1 MRNIRNVFNFEF
13 KNQIK
18 KKSFWVSNI
27 ILVLIILLLTSLPT
41 ISNFFSSNKSAES
54 GVGDTGNDQN
64 ISGEGNG
71 LEVSR
76 YGKYLVDN
84 SVDINILK
92 AKFPFSVMQES
103 KDLEQLK
110 SEVLNDKIPAAVVI
124 KNRELEV
131 IFKSESFQDSSDVY
145 KEGFMDVLNN
155 INLAEAGLDPKQVEA
170 AMVND
175 VPVKVTSLQKSA
187 NQNFFFSYFGVF
199 VIYMMIMFYG
209 SNVSSMVANE
219 KSNRTMEILVTNT
232 NATSLVWGKV
242 AAGFVAALLQVLIL
256 IGTLLL
262 GTTINKN
269 NYSEFVL
276 MLLRNNLSLDVV
288 LVFLAFA
295 LLGFLLYLFIFAAC
309 GAIVSKIEDLQ
320 KAIMPVTMLVVI
332 GFVIS
337 MSSLQG
343 SADNKIL
350 NIGSYVPFT
359 SPYLMF
365 VRYVS
370 FGVSLVELLIS
381 LAILVLSIGIIA
393 WICTKIYRNATLKYG
408 NKPSFFAEFKKL
420 FSKD

>member
-1 MRNIRNVFNFEF
+1 
-13 KNQIK
+13 
-18 KKSFWVSNI
+18 
-27 ILVLIILLLTSLPT
+27 
-41 ISNFFSSNKSAES
+41 
-54 GVGDTGNDQN
+54 
-64 ISGEGNG
+64 
-71 LEVSR
+71 
-76 YGKYLVDN
+76 
-84 SVDINILK
+84 
-92 AKFPFSVMQES
+92 MQES
-103 KDLEQLK
+103 KDFDQLK
-110 SEVLNDKIPAAVVI
+110 SEVLADEIPAAVVI
-124 KNRELEV
+124 KDRELEV
-131 IFKSESFQDSSDVY
+131 VLKSETFQNNTEVY
-145 KEGFMDVLNN
+145 REGFIDALNN
-155 INLAEAGLDPKQVEA
+155 INLVEAGLDPEIVEA
-170 AMVND
+170 AMVDD
-175 VPVKVTSLQKSA
+175 VPITVTSLQKSA
-187 NQNFFFSYFGVF
+187 NQNFFFSYLGVF

-232 NATSLVWGKV
+232 SATSLVWGKV
-242 AAGFVAALLQVLIL
+242 SAGFVAALLQVLML
-256 IGTLLL
+256 LGALLL
-262 GTTINKN
+262 GTTLNKN
-269 NYSEFVL
+269 NYSEFVV
-276 MLLRNNLSLDVV
+276 MLLRNNLSVDVV

-320 KAIMPVTMLVVI
+320 KAIMPVTMLVII

-350 NIGSYVPFT
+350 TIGSYVPFT

-381 LAILVLSIGIIA
+381 LAILVLTIVLVA

-408 NKPSFFAEFKKL
+408 NKPSLFSEFKKL

>member
-1 MRNIRNVFNFEF
+1 MRNIRNVFKFEF

-27 ILVLIILLLTSLPT
+27 ILVAIILVITSLPT
-41 ISNFFSSNKSAES
+41 ISNFFSSNKSAEP
-54 GVGDTGNDQN
+54 GVGGTGNNQN
-64 ISGEGNG
+64 ISDNEDG
-71 LEVSR
+71 VAK
-76 YGKYLVDN
+76 YGKYFVDN
-84 SVDINILK
+84 SIDANILK
-92 AKFPFSVMQES
+92 SVSPFSAMQES
-103 KDLEQLK
+103 KDVEQLK
-110 SEVLNDKIPAAVVI
+110 AEVLANEIPAAVVI
-124 KNRELEV
+124 KERKLEV
-131 IFKSESFQDSSDVY
+131 IFKSETFQDNSDVY
-145 KEGFMDVLNN
+145 KDGFLEVLNN
-155 INLAEAGLDPKQVEA
+155 INLAEAGLDPEQVKA

-175 VPVKVTSLQKSA
+175 VEVKVTSLQKSA
-187 NQNFFFSYFGVF
+187 NQNFLFSYLGVF
-199 VIYMMIMFYG
+199 AIYMIIMLYG
-209 SNVSSMVANE
+209 SNVSSIVANE

-242 AAGFVAALLQVLIL
+242 TAGFVAALLQSLIL
-256 IGTLLL
+256 IGTLLIGITL
-262 GTTINKN
+262 NKN
-269 NYSEFVL
+269 NYSEFAL

-295 LLGFLLYLFIFAAC
+295 LLGILLYLFIFAAC

-350 NIGSYVPFT
+350 TIGSYVPFT

-381 LAILVLSIGIIA
+381 LAILVLTIVLVA

-408 NKPSFFAEFKKL
+408 NKPSLFSEFKKL

>member
-27 ILVLIILLLTSLPT
+27 ILILIIFLLTSIPT
-41 ISNFFSSNKSAES
+41 ISNFFSSNSAPEP
-54 GVGDTGNDQN
+54 GAGTEQN
-64 ISGEGNG
+64 IADEGSELN
-71 LEVSR
+71 VAQ
-76 YGKYLVDN
+76 YGKYIVDG
-84 SVDINILK
+84 SVDSNILK
-92 AKFPFSVMQES
+92 SKFPFSVMQES
-103 KDLEQLK
+103 KDFDQLK
-110 SEVLNDKIPAAVVI
+110 SEVLADEIPAAVVI
-124 KNRELEV
+124 KDRELEV
-131 IFKSESFQDSSDVY
+131 VLKSETFQNNTEVY
-145 KEGFMDVLNN
+145 REGFIDALNN
-155 INLAEAGLDPKQVEA
+155 INLVEAGLDPEIVEA
-170 AMVND
+170 AMVDD
-175 VPVKVTSLQKSA
+175 VPITVTSLQKSA
-187 NQNFFFSYFGVF
+187 NQNFFFSYLGVF

-232 NATSLVWGKV
+232 SATSLVWGKV
-242 AAGFVAALLQVLIL
+242 SAGFVAALLQVLML
-256 IGTLLL
+256 LGALLL
-262 GTTINKN
+262 GTTLNKN
-269 NYSEFVL
+269 NYSEFVV
-276 MLLRNNLSLDVV
+276 MLLRNNLSVDVV
-288 LVFLAFA
+288 LVFLVFA

-350 NIGSYVPFT
+350 TIGSYVPFT

-381 LAILVLSIGIIA
+381 LAILVLTIVLVA

-408 NKPSFFAEFKKL
+408 NKPSLFSEFKKL

>member
-27 ILVLIILLLTSLPT
+27 ILILIILLLTSIPT
-41 ISNFFSSNKSAES
+41 ISNFFSSNSALEP
-54 GVGDTGNDQN
+54 GAGTEQN
-64 ISGEGNG
+64 IADEGSELN
-71 LEVSR
+71 VAQ
-76 YGKYLVDN
+76 YGKYIVDG
-84 SVDINILK
+84 SVDSNILK
-92 AKFPFSVMQES
+92 SKFPFSVMQES
-103 KDLEQLK
+103 KDFDQLK
-110 SEVLNDKIPAAVVI
+110 SEVLADEIPAAVVI
-124 KNRELEV
+124 KDRELEV
-131 IFKSESFQDSSDVY
+131 VLKSETFQNNTEVY
-145 KEGFMDVLNN
+145 REGFIDALNN
-155 INLAEAGLDPKQVEA
+155 INLVEAGLDPEIVEA
-170 AMVND
+170 AMVDD
-175 VPVKVTSLQKSA
+175 VPITVTSLQKSA
-187 NQNFFFSYFGVF
+187 NQNFFFSYLGVF

-232 NATSLVWGKV
+232 SATSLVWGKV
-242 AAGFVAALLQVLIL
+242 SAGFVAALLQVLML
-256 IGTLLL
+256 LGALLL
-262 GTTINKN
+262 GTTLNKN
-269 NYSEFVL
+269 NYSEFVV
-276 MLLRNNLSLDVV
+276 MLLRNNLSVDVV

-350 NIGSYVPFT
+350 TIGSYVPFT

-381 LAILVLSIGIIA
+381 LAILVLTIVLVA

-408 NKPSFFAEFKKL
+408 NKPSLFSEFKKL

>member
-27 ILVLIILLLTSLPT
+27 ILILIILLLTSIPT
-41 ISNFFSSNKSAES
+41 ISNFFSSNSAPEP
-54 GVGDTGNDQN
+54 GAGTEQN
-64 ISGEGNG
+64 IADEGSELN
-71 LEVSR
+71 VAQ
-76 YGKYLVDN
+76 YGKYIVDG
-84 SVDINILK
+84 SVDSNILK
-92 AKFPFSVMQES
+92 SKFPFSVMQES
-103 KDLEQLK
+103 KDFDQLK
-110 SEVLNDKIPAAVVI
+110 SEVLADEIPAAVVI
-124 KNRELEV
+124 KDRELEV
-131 IFKSESFQDSSDVY
+131 VLKSETFQNNTEVY
-145 KEGFMDVLNN
+145 REGFIDALNN
-155 INLAEAGLDPKQVEA
+155 INLVEAGLDPEIVEA
-170 AMVND
+170 AMVDD
-175 VPVKVTSLQKSA
+175 VPITVTSLQKSA
-187 NQNFFFSYFGVF
+187 NQNFFFSYLGVF

-232 NATSLVWGKV
+232 SATSLVWGKV
-242 AAGFVAALLQVLIL
+242 SAGFVAALLQVLML
-256 IGTLLL
+256 LGALLL
-262 GTTINKN
+262 GTTLNKN
-269 NYSEFVL
+269 NYSEFVV
-276 MLLRNNLSLDVV
+276 MLLRNNLSVDVV

-350 NIGSYVPFT
+350 TIGSYVPFT

-381 LAILVLSIGIIA
+381 LAILVLTIVLVA

-408 NKPSFFAEFKKL
+408 NKPSLFSEFKKL

>member
-41 ISNFFSSNKSAES
+41 ILNFFSSS
-54 GVGDTGNDQN
+54 NDPEPGAASEQN
-64 ISGEGNG
+64 ISDEGSELN
-71 LEVSR
+71 VTT
-76 YGKYLVDN
+76 YGKYIVDD
-84 SVDINILK
+84 SVDSNILK
-92 AKFPFSVMQES
+92 GKFPFSVMEES
-103 KDLEQLK
+103 KDLEELK
-110 SEVLNDKIPAAVVI
+110 SEVLDDKIPAAVVI
-124 KNRELEV
+124 NNRELEV
-131 IFKSESFQDSSDVY
+131 IFKSESFQDSPDVY
-145 KEGFMDVLNN
+145 REGFIDVLNS
-155 INLAEAGLDPKQVEA
+155 INLAEAGLDPELVEA
-170 AMVND
+170 ALVND
-175 VPVKVTSLQKSA
+175 VPITVTSLQKSA
-187 NQNFFFSYFGVF
+187 NQNFFFSYLGVF
-199 VIYMMIMFYG
+199 VIYMIIMLYG
-209 SNVSSMVANE
+209 SNVSSIVANE
-219 KSNRTMEILVTNT
+219 KSNRTMEVLVTNT

-242 AAGFVAALLQVLIL
+242 TAGFVAALLQSLIL
-256 IGTLLL
+256 IGTLLIGITL
-262 GTTINKN
+262 NKN

-276 MLLRNNLSLDVV
+276 MLLRNNLSLDVI

-295 LLGFLLYLFIFAAC
+295 LLGILLYLFIFAAC

-320 KAIMPVTMLVVI
+320 KSIMPVTMLVVI

-350 NIGSYVPFT
+350 TIGSYIPFT

-370 FGVSLVELLIS
+370 FGVSVTEVIIS
-381 LAILVLSIGIIA
+381 LAILVLTIVLVA

>member
-18 KKSFWVSNI
+18 KKSFWASNI
-27 ILVLIILLLTSLPT
+27 ILILIILLLTSIPT
-41 ISNFFSSNKSAES
+41 ISNFFSSNSAPEP
-54 GVGDTGNDQN
+54 GAGTEQN
-64 ISGEGNG
+64 IADEGSELN
-71 LEVSR
+71 VAQ
-76 YGKYLVDN
+76 YGKYIVDG
-84 SVDINILK
+84 SVDSNILK
-92 AKFPFSVMQES
+92 SKFPFSVMQES
-103 KDLEQLK
+103 KDFDQLK
-110 SEVLNDKIPAAVVI
+110 SEVLADEIPAAVVI
-124 KNRELEV
+124 KDRELEV
-131 IFKSESFQDSSDVY
+131 VLKSETFQNNTEVY
-145 KEGFMDVLNN
+145 REGFIDALNN
-155 INLAEAGLDPKQVEA
+155 INLVEAGLDPEIVEA
-170 AMVND
+170 AMVDD
-175 VPVKVTSLQKSA
+175 VPITVTSLQKSA
-187 NQNFFFSYFGVF
+187 NQNFFFSYLGVF

-232 NATSLVWGKV
+232 SATSLVWGKV
-242 AAGFVAALLQVLIL
+242 SAGFVAALLQVLML
-256 IGTLLL
+256 LGALLL
-262 GTTINKN
+262 GTTLNKN
-269 NYSEFVL
+269 NYSEFVV
-276 MLLRNNLSLDVV
+276 MLLRNNLSVDVV

-350 NIGSYVPFT
+350 TIGSYVPFT

-381 LAILVLSIGIIA
+381 LAILVLTIVLVA

-408 NKPSFFAEFKKL
+408 NKPSLFSEFKKL

>member
-1 MRNIRNVFNFEF
+1 MRNIGNVFNFEF

-27 ILVLIILLLTSLPT
+27 ILVAIILVITSLPT
-41 ISNFFSSNKSAES
+41 ISNFFSSNKSAEP
-54 GVGDTGNDQN
+54 GVGGTGNNQN
-64 ISGEGNG
+64 ISDNEDG
-71 LEVSR
+71 VAK
-76 YGKYLVDN
+76 YGKYFVDN
-84 SVDINILK
+84 SIDTNILK
-92 AKFPFSVMQES
+92 SVSPFSAMQES
-103 KDLEQLK
+103 KDVEQLK
-110 SEVLNDKIPAAVVI
+110 AEVLANEIPAAVVI
-124 KNRELEV
+124 KERKLEV
-131 IFKSESFQDSSDVY
+131 IFKSETFQDNSDVY
-145 KEGFMDVLNN
+145 KDGFLEVLNN
-155 INLAEAGLDPKQVEA
+155 INLAEAGLDPEQVKA

-175 VPVKVTSLQKSA
+175 VEVKVTSLQKSA
-187 NQNFFFSYFGVF
+187 NQNFLFSYLGVF
-199 VIYMMIMFYG
+199 AIYMIIMLYG
-209 SNVSSMVANE
+209 SNVSSIVANE

-242 AAGFVAALLQVLIL
+242 TAGFVAALLQSLIL
-256 IGTLLL
+256 IGTLLIGITL
-262 GTTINKN
+262 NKN
-269 NYSEFVL
+269 NYSEFAL

-295 LLGFLLYLFIFAAC
+295 LLGILLYLFIFAAC

-350 NIGSYVPFT
+350 TIGSYVPFT

-381 LAILVLSIGIIA
+381 LAILVLTIVLVA

-408 NKPSFFAEFKKL
+408 NKPSLFSEFKKL

>member
-27 ILVLIILLLTSLPT
+27 ILILIIFLLTSIPT
-41 ISNFFSSNKSAES
+41 ISNFFSSNSAPEP
-54 GVGDTGNDQN
+54 GAGTEQN
-64 ISGEGNG
+64 IADEGSELN
-71 LEVSR
+71 VAQ
-76 YGKYLVDN
+76 YGKYIVDG
-84 SVDINILK
+84 SVDSNILK
-92 AKFPFSVMQES
+92 SKFPFSVMQES
-103 KDLEQLK
+103 KDFDQLK
-110 SEVLNDKIPAAVVI
+110 SEVLADEIPAAVVI
-124 KNRELEV
+124 KDRELEV
-131 IFKSESFQDSSDVY
+131 VLKSETFQNNTEVY
-145 KEGFMDVLNN
+145 REGFIDALNN
-155 INLAEAGLDPKQVEA
+155 INLVEAGLDPEIVEA
-170 AMVND
+170 AMVDD
-175 VPVKVTSLQKSA
+175 VPITVTSLQKSA
-187 NQNFFFSYFGVF
+187 NQNFFFSYLGVF

-232 NATSLVWGKV
+232 SATSLVWGKV
-242 AAGFVAALLQVLIL
+242 SAGFVAALLQVLML
-256 IGTLLL
+256 LGALLL
-262 GTTINKN
+262 GTTLNKN
-269 NYSEFVL
+269 NYSEFVV
-276 MLLRNNLSLDVV
+276 MLLRNNLSVDVV

-350 NIGSYVPFT
+350 TIGSYVPFT

-381 LAILVLSIGIIA
+381 LAILVLTIVLVA

-408 NKPSFFAEFKKL
+408 NKPSLFSEFKKL